1 MKIFVAHS
9 SNFDFNKK
17 LYEPLRASALNTA
30 HTFIFPHSQGDEY
43 VTREVIKS
51 CDALIA
57 EVSLPSTGM
66 GIELGWA
73 DAFKVPILCI
83 HESGAKFS
91 SSVLHVAKEVI
102 AYDGSH
108 DMVRKIQQHIT
119 GLIG

>member
-9 SNFDFNKK
+9 SSFDFRKK
-17 LYEPLRASALNTA
+17 LYEPLHASALNTV
-30 HTFIFPHSQGDEY
+30 HTFIFPQSHGAEN
-43 VTREVIKS
+43 VTPELIKS

-57 EVSLPSTGM
+57 EVSMPSTGM

-83 HESGAKFS
+83 HESGTKFS
-91 SSVLHVAKEVI
+91 DSIHHVTKKVI

-119 GLIG
+119 ELIG